1 MGAEIGIQ
9 SLYIKIFYS
18 LGYIGLALAFMLIIS
33 IMYYVMKVDDR
44 KTFYL
49 AVILAVLLLGS
60 GVTVNSM
67 ESTQMSWFPLLFSGM
82 VISSVQ
88 VDEEKAEGEG
98 AYACNYNGDD

>member
-1 MGAEIGIQ
+1 MA
-9 SLYIKIFYS
+9 
-18 LGYIGLALAFMLIIS
+18 ALLIANV
-33 IMYYVMKVDDR
+33 MYYVVKVEDR

-67 ESTQMSWFPLLFSGM
+67 EVTQMSWFPLLFSGM

-88 VDEEKAEGEG
+88 VEKESGKYEEEIE
-98 AYACNYNGDD
+98 NSR

>member
-1 MGAEIGIQ
+1 
-9 SLYIKIFYS
+9 
-18 LGYIGLALAFMLIIS
+18 MLIIS

-67 ESTQMSWFPLLFSGM
+67 ESTQMSWFPMLFAGM

-88 VDEEKAEGEG
+88 VEGEG
-98 AYACNYNGDD
+98 EDEEICLRS